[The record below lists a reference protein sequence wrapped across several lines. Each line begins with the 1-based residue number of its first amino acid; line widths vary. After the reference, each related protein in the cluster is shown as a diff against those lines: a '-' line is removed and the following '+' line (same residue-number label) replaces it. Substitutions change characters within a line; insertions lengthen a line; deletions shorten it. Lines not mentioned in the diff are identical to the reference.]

1 MTNFISLHGKEF
13 IFFEDDEHF
22 ERFKERVLD
31 LEEVIIYNNSKLTGL
46 QFLQL
51 CGKKEINQ
59 AEKNIVIKHVG
70 VLNIT
75 DLKLNQIWIE
85 TPRSDSEWFI
95 EGNYDEDEDD
105 YDDDDDYDD
114 YDDEDEDY
122 DDD

>member
-13 IFFEDDEHF
+13 MFFEDDEHF

-51 CGKKEINQ
+51 CGKKEIDQ
-59 AEKNIVIKHVG
+59 AEKNIVINHVG
-70 VLNIT
+70 VYNIA
-75 DLKLNQIWIE
+75 DPKLIQIWAE
-85 TPRSDSEWFI
+85 TAKSDSEWLI
-95 EGNYDEDEDD
+95 ESNYDEDVYDD
-105 YDDDDDYDD
+105 YDDEDDD